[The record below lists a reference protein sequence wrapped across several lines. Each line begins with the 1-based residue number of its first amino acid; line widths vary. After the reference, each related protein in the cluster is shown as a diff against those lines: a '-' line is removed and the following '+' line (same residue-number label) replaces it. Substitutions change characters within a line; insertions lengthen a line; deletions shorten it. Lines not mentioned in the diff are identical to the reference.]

1 MANRKSKKNT
11 QSSENTIWAILV
23 LFGLGYLCVLVVAW
37 REVFREP
44 TGDNFLYCSLLTI
57 PALLMILVL
66 ILLRRV
72 QKKRERVRLDSMSTN
87 VGVPRMKIDDL
98 SGLQFENFCAALLK
112 RNGYTHIQ
120 VTQASGDFGADI
132 VAFDGKGR
140 KWVFQCKRYKSN
152 LGNTPIQEVVA
163 AKLHYGAQCA
173 GVITNSHFTTAAKQL
188 ARENGVLLIE
198 REQLFSMNRVSTPP
212 AKGRKKT
219 APAPA
224 PVSKEADGEKRRLGW
239 VDELEALD
247 AALDDR

>member
-1 MANRKSKKNT
+1 MANKKRKKSK
-11 QSSENTIWAILV
+11 SSDGSILALV
-23 LFGLGYLCVLVVAW
+23 IFLAGLGYAYMIIIGW
-37 REVFREP
+37 AEFFREP
-44 TGDNFLYCSLLTI
+44 TGSNFLFCLFLSSPILIVL
-57 PALLMILVL
+57 LVL
-66 ILLRRV
+66 ILRKSIRN
-72 QKKRERVRLDSMSTN
+72 KRERVQFDSMSTDY
-87 VGVPRMKIDDL
+87 GVPRMKIDDL

-132 VAFDGKGR
+132 VGFDGKGR

-198 REQLFSMNRVSTPP
+198 REQLFSMNRAGTPP
-212 AKGRKKT
+212 AKGRKKP
-219 APAPA
+219 APVPA